1 MESRNP
7 ASLNESGARL
17 VSHIGKV
24 SGGEQSFKIVV
35 VYRVSLAVELVQPSD
50 FVLMQMLLKLQG
62 LLQSVRQK
70 GQVWE
75 GHKVISVSLRFIA
88 LSRVEG
94 SHIIQKAIRPSWLWQ
109 VFLFVFIDFK

>member
-7 ASLNESGARL
+7 TSLNEPGARL

-35 VYRVSLAVELVQPSD
+35 VYRVSLAVELVQVSD
-50 FVLMQMLLKLQG
+50 MVQMQVLLELEG
-62 LLQSVRQK
+62 LLQSVWQK

-75 GHKVISVSLRFIA
+75 GHKVISVSLGFIA
-88 LSRVEG
+88 RSWVEG
-94 SHIIQKAIRPSWLWQ
+94 SHIIQKAFRPSWLWQ
-109 VFLFVFIDFK
+109 VFLFVFIVFK